1 MRENRG
7 GRKTPFP
14 CSQRPAA
21 PPFPLVFPI
30 FSPPP
35 HRSSSPA
42 ANRSLLSQPDF
53 SPETGAISTQPLPLS
68 VAHHLLHRS
77 SPFPFFPQLLHQD
90 KPILFIISFG
100 AVSSSSTKRSGS
112 LRCLLLLRSPST
124 PAPQGHN
131 SRAVPHL
138 LRPTAP
144 ASTSGSFLPQP
155 PNSLQRQQPTQQ
167 RPQIHHPPAAPPDLA
182 PEAEE
187 KKKKKHITYRSVG
200 EADFTKRRKKNET
213 DLKKRTNQ
221 KCKSVVCAFFV
232 VVADDVAPHRLQ
244 GGEKEKKQSQANPFS
259 GDSRTARGLTR
270 RQMRWRVEDAPPLFS
285 RPEILLNT
293 VPACRRCSL

>member
-1 MRENRG
+1 LETLEKKPQKTLNHKNPKSHISFSSLPGQPLTTAPVKNFRENRG
-7 GRKTPFP
+7 GWKTPFP

-30 FSPPP
+30 FSPPLTDHLHQQPTDLSSANRTSPLKPAPSP
-35 HRSSSPA
+35 HSRCPSPSLTISFTAALLSHSSPSCYTKTNPFSSSSPSA
-42 ANRSLLSQPDF
+42 GSRPSSLLP
-53 SPETGAISTQPLPLS
+53 TA
-68 VAHHLLHRS
+68 
-77 SPFPFFPQLLHQD
+77 
-90 KPILFIISFG
+90 FIISFG

-124 PAPQGHN
+124 PAPQGHK

-200 EADFTKRRKKNET
+200 EADFTKKKK
-213 DLKKRTNQ
+213 KKRNRFEKTN
-221 KCKSVVCAFFV
+221 KS
-232 VVADDVAPHRLQ
+232 
-244 GGEKEKKQSQANPFS
+244 K
-259 GDSRTARGLTR
+259 
-270 RQMRWRVEDAPPLFS
+270 M
-285 RPEILLNT
+285 
-293 VPACRRCSL
+293 